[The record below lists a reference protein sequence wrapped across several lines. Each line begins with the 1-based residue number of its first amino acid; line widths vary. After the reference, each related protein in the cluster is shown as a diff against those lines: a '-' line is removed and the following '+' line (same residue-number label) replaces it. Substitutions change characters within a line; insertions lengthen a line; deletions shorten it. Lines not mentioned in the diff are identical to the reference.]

1 MPNLSCQQ
9 INKFRE
15 VQNFSFMHF
24 AWHISSLFCLP
35 VGVYLVS
42 RFIITAWKTGRGTFW
57 HWRVSCSEF
66 HAMRSDGP
74 EPHVSGTCNA
84 KKIDFFYTCATW
96 ESVPALR
103 VELWR
108 VVVCLGIL

>member
-84 KKIDFFYTCATW
+84 KK
-96 ESVPALR
+96 
-103 VELWR
+103 
-108 VVVCLGIL
+108 